1 MVYLNF
7 TNLDGET
14 QERLLSVSKEDV
26 ESRSGTELRQ
36 FAKTHDKDYDVQ
48 LRPALSGVEGKPCE
62 IYTIMI
68 LYSICKPQ
76 NTPSKPIHYDGLF
89 LWVHGWFFYL

>member
-7 TNLDGET
+7 TNLDNET
-14 QERLLSVSKEDV
+14 QERLLSDSKEDM

-36 FAKTHDKDYDVQ
+36 FAETHDKDYEA
-48 LRPALSGVEGKPCE
+48 LLEPALSGVEEKPCE

-68 LYSICKPQ
+68 LYSICEP
-76 NTPSKPIHYDGLF
+76 
-89 LWVHGWFFYL
+89 